1 MFQYQAS
8 PDLLKGRT
16 ILVTGAGSGIGRTAA
31 LTYARHGATVIL
43 LGRNT
48 EKLDAVYDEIENNG
62 WPQPA
67 IIPLNLEV
75 ATDHDFVQLA
85 DTIEKEFGQLD
96 GLLHNAG
103 LLGELKPISQYQTA
117 DWQQIMQ
124 VNLTAPMMMSRELLP
139 LMRLSEQASI
149 IFTSSGVGHKGRAH
163 WGAYS
168 ASKFATEGLMQVMA
182 DEEDGISQ
190 VRVNTLNPGG
200 TRTAMRASAFPGED
214 PESLPTPED
223 IMPLYLYL
231 MGDDSKDKNGQAF
244 HAQQ

>member
-8 PDLLKGRT
+8 QDLLKDRI

-31 LTYARHGATVIL
+31 LTYAQHGATIIL
-43 LGRNT
+43 LGRTT
-48 EKLDAVYDEIENNG
+48 EKLEAVYDEIESRG
-62 WPQPA
+62 YPQPA
-67 IIPLNLEV
+67 IIPFNLET
-75 ATDHDFVQLA
+75 ATDHDYTQLA
-85 DTIEKEFGQLD
+85 DTIENEFGRLD

-103 LLGELKPISQYQTA
+103 LLGELKPVSQYPTA
-117 DWQQIMQ
+117 DWQRIMQ
-124 VNLTAPMMMSRELLP
+124 VNLNAPMMMSRELLP
-139 LMRLSEQASI
+139 LMRLSDSASI

-168 ASKFATEGLMQVMA
+168 VSKFATEGLMQVMA
-182 DEEDGISQ
+182 DEEEGISQ

-200 TRTAMRASAFPGED
+200 TRTSMRASAFPGED

-231 MGDDSKDKNGQAF
+231 MGDESKDISGQAF
-244 HAQQ
+244 HAQK